1 MTLLRELERA
11 LCKLDP
17 SRSSG
22 SSLPIISSREEVQTF
37 RASIA
42 KFVMI
47 PGHFRKTFTN
57 NVSKFLVSRIWIVDT
72 EEAWEESQKET
83 FFQDN

>member
-1 MTLLRELERA
+1 
-11 LCKLDP
+11 
-17 SRSSG
+17 
-22 SSLPIISSREEVQTF
+22 
-37 RASIA
+37 
-42 KFVMI
+42 MI